1 MIQVKWVHESK
12 LFHNPLS
19 ARQIPVIPLAALT
32 EVVEGLKRTIECIE
46 VQNMLQCQYEGD
58 LTVEEAIAAGFWPD
72 MAVAARAIAQRL
84 LAQLE
89 VPRG

>member
-32 EVVEGLKRTIECIE
+32 EVVEGLREAREII
-46 VQNMLQCQYEGD
+46 NDHAPGF
-58 LTVEEAIAAGFWPD
+58 TVWLEESEKIL
-72 MAVAARAIAQRL
+72 V
-84 LAQLE
+84 QLE
-89 VPRG
+89 AHRKEG